1 LARAEEEVVDREYV
15 ASEAWSLAKRI
26 ALLVLLALLVAGLH
40 SVLDYL
46 GAILAVYFLALV
58 GIYLVRCG
66 YAMLQ
71 GLIALLSQPFNKPAE
86 SPKAIWLLV
95 GVVLN
100 ALEIVICLGLAIYV
114 LKAVGWYTNVQLPV
128 PQTYQ
133 PLQN

>member
-1 LARAEEEVVDREYV
+1 MATAEEEVVDREYV
-15 ASEAWSLAKRI
+15 ARESWSLGKRI

-66 YAMLQ
+66 YALLQ
-71 GLIALLSQPFNKPAE
+71 GLIALLSRPFNKPAE

-95 GVVLN
+95 GVMLN

-114 LKAVGWYTNVQLPV
+114 LKAVGWYTNVQLPI

>member
-1 LARAEEEVVDREYV
+1 
-15 ASEAWSLAKRI
+15 
-26 ALLVLLALLVAGLH
+26 
-40 SVLDYL
+40 
-46 GAILAVYFLALV
+46 
-58 GIYLVRCG
+58 
-66 YAMLQ
+66 
-71 GLIALLSQPFNKPAE
+71 LLSRPFNKPAE